1 MIGIMIGKF
10 RLLLRKPGALIT
22 TTLICMAFA
31 FMIGKAGFDKAE
43 IPVYSSMEAD
53 ELKLYLNQ
61 LNKGDVFRFKP
72 TTEEEVKERV
82 SEGKVEAGVQL
93 EKSKYTIYIARN
105 SENIPLLE
113 QYVKAFYKQIFKQKA
128 MEGISGESTDSNRKT
143 DAQWPEIFSLK
154 TSYFDNKEKP
164 AYNQALQSLFGFTLF
179 FVIYTIGFNVVD
191 ILNEK
196 QMGIWDR
203 IIISPTSKVAVYTAN
218 LLYSFLIGYVQ
229 VVFIFFVFRYGAG
242 VDFQGSFG
250 KTLLIIIPYLF
261 SIVALTILLTGLVKT
276 TGQFNALLPLIG
288 VSFAMLGGA
297 YWPLEIV
304 SSELLLAISKVI
316 PVTYGMEL
324 LKGAVISKSSLQDLL
339 YPIGILLLMG
349 VVMMG
354 IGIRLIERRHV

>member
-10 RLLLRKPGALIT
+10 RLLVRKPGALIA
-22 TTLICMAFA
+22 TTLICILFA
-31 FMIGKAGFDKAE
+31 FMVGKAGFDKVE

-53 ELKLYLNQ
+53 ELKLYINQ
-61 LNKGDVFRFKP
+61 LNKGDVFHFKQS
-72 TTEEEVKERV
+72 TEEDVKERV
-82 SEGKVEAGVQL
+82 SEGKVEAGVHL
-93 EKSKYTIYIARN
+93 EKSKYTIYVAGN
-105 SENIPLLE
+105 TKNIPLLE
-113 QYVKAFYKQIFKQKA
+113 QYVKSFYERNEKQKA
-128 MEGISGESTDSNRKT
+128 MEGIARKSTDIDRNEVE
-143 DAQWPEIFSLK
+143 WPEMFSLK
-154 TSYFDNKEKP
+154 TSYFANEEKP
-164 AYNQALQSLFGFTLF
+164 SYNQTLQSLFGFTLF

-218 LLYSFLIGYVQ
+218 LIYSFLIGYVQ
-229 VVFIFFVFRYGAG
+229 VVFIFLVFRFGAG
-242 VDFQGSFG
+242 VDFHGAFG
-250 KTLLIIIPYLF
+250 KALLIIIPYLF

-276 TGQFNALLPLIG
+276 TGQFNALLPLVG

-304 SSELLLAISKVI
+304 SSKWLLAISKVI

-324 LKGAVISKSSLQDLL
+324 LKGAVISKSSLQELL

-354 IGIRLIERRHV
+354 IGIRLIERIHV